1 MAKEQMTKPQMVAR
15 LRDLANVLGRDADVS
30 GSSAEIA
37 QRLAEWEEEAAVAS
51 GDDNTVDMI
60 SHGDGDAAEHG
71 SSLCDE
77 RVLVR
82 MLLTAHMD
90 AWDKSGDQR
99 LEFAQAGDVVMVA
112 SSVLDSLVSSH
123 IAEPV

>member
-15 LRDLANVLGRDADVS
+15 LRDLANVLGRDADVT

-51 GDDNTVDMI
+51 GDDNTV

-112 SSVLDSLVSSH
+112 SSVLDGLVSSH

>member
-37 QRLAEWEEEAAVAS
+37 QRLAEWEEEAAVSS
-51 GDDNTVDMI
+51 GDDNTV

-112 SSVLDSLVSSH
+112 SSVLDGLVSSH